1 MVTKENTRRDIE
13 TAFRYIIAYEEN
25 LLRRILVIL
34 LCHKD
39 KEVNM
44 NF

>member
-13 TAFRYIIAYEEN
+13 TALSYIIAYEEN
-25 LLRRILVIL
+25 LLQRILVIL